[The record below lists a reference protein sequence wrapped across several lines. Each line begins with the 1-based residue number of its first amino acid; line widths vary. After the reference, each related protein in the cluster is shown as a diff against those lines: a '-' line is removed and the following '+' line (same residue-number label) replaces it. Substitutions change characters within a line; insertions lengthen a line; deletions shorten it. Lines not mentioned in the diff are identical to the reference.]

1 MNRSPYISAAPSVGN
16 IMFKVL
22 LALVPGIAA
31 YVWVYG
37 GGVLVT
43 ITLAT
48 ATALLAEALMLKI
61 RKRPIRPFLM
71 DYSAIVTAW
80 LLALAIPPLAPWWM
94 IVVGTFFAIV
104 IAKQLYGGL
113 GYNPFNPAMIG
124 YAVLLI
130 SFPVLMTKWPA
141 ALALAQSKLSF
152 VDQLHYIFS
161 DVLPLDSNSVSVKLD
176 AVTSATPLDYLKT
189 QLKLSHDI
197 ASIKVAPI
205 FGALGGTGNEYITGA
220 YLLGGLYLWQQK
232 IITWHL
238 PAAFL
243 GALALLS
250 GVFWVVN
257 PTYFASPLFHL
268 FSGASMLAAFFIIT
282 DPVSGPTTPNGK
294 LYFAAGI
301 AVITYLIRVYGGY
314 PDGVAFAVIF
324 MNICVPLIDAAT
336 QPRVFGHEK

>member
-1 MNRSPYISAAPSVGN
+1 MNRSPYISEAPSVGN

-48 ATALLAEALMLKI
+48 ATALVAEALMLKI
-61 RKRPIRPFLM
+61 RKRSIRLFLM

-113 GYNPFNPAMIG
+113 GYNPFNPAMVG

-141 ALALAQSKLSF
+141 ALVLAQSKLGF

-161 DVLPLDSNSVSVKLD
+161 GILPLDSNLIAVKLD
-176 AVTSATPLDYLKT
+176 AITSATPLDYLKT

-205 FGALGGTGNEYITGA
+205 FGTLGGTGNEYITGA
-220 YLLGGLYLWQQK
+220 YMLGGLYLWQQK

-257 PTYFASPLFHL
+257 PAHFASPLFHL

-314 PDGVAFAVIF
+314 PDGIAFAVIF
-324 MNICVPLIDAAT
+324 MNICVPLIDSAT